1 MILKSSESDDE
12 SSLKSSF
19 ETLEN
24 QERLDGHDNFQYL
37 SHLNNTDKEVKS
49 FKRVIDGEMKSP
61 DLLVDPED
69 GKWNPMVVI
78 IASCCIG
85 RIFKSL
91 LGCLLGS
98 TYLNFNDF
106 IAERKLVNKF
116 EKWIILVGD

>member
-1 MILKSSESDDE
+1 MGLRVGGKSPEVSSQDKTEISEGLTVILKSSESDDE

-24 QERLDGHDNFQYL
+24 QERLDGHDNFQY
-37 SHLNNTDKEVKS
+37 SRNNTDNDVEP
-49 FKRVIDGEMKSP
+49 FKRVINGEMKSP

-85 RIFKSL
+85 RIFKPL
-91 LGCLLGS
+91 LDCLL
-98 TYLNFNDF
+98 
-106 IAERKLVNKF
+106 
-116 EKWIILVGD
+116 

>member
-1 MILKSSESDDE
+1 MGLRVGGKSPEVSSQDKTEISEGLTVILKSSESDDE

-24 QERLDGHDNFQYL
+24 QERLDGHDNFQYS
-37 SHLNNTDKEVKS
+37 SHLNNTDKQVEP
-49 FKRVIDGEMKSP
+49 FKRVINGEMKSP

-85 RIFKSL
+85 RIFKPL
-91 LGCLLGS
+91 LDCLL
-98 TYLNFNDF
+98 
-106 IAERKLVNKF
+106 
-116 EKWIILVGD
+116 